1 MGILDLSGRH
11 RVRIVL
17 GAALGLACAFQ
28 VLGCASLPEQKVKRY
43 SFPKEAFVD
52 VPKRAFRKIGLVRTK
67 VNFNTLN
74 QDWEESS
81 LCRNYFNKAALD
93 LVKRAKERGAD
104 AVVEIRSI
112 VFLVDGKSEAYS
124 QAECSDDGG
133 EGQVLA
139 QGIAVKWDGDPEQE
153 RKKRTKAWEQG
164 KLRVDPHPVHRVR
177 RQPPPAETAPM
188 ESPPEAASPPED
200 SPESESATEPKPVSQ
215 RKPVSRRSMKLA
227 PDQDEVPSAQARS
240 RSAPIAV
247 PRPQDG
253 LFPEAD

>member
-1 MGILDLSGRH
+1 MRNLDLSKMR
-11 RVRIVL
+11 RVRIAL
-17 GAALGLACAFQ
+17 GAALGLGCALQ
-28 VLGCASLPEQKVKRY
+28 VMGCASLPEQKVKRFA
-43 SFPKEAFVD
+43 FPKEAFVD
-52 VPKRAFRKIGLVRTK
+52 VPKRAFRRLGLVRTK

-112 VFLVDGKSEAYS
+112 VFMVDGKSEAYS

-164 KLRVDPHPVHRVR
+164 KLRVDSHPVHRVR
-177 RQPPPAETAPM
+177 KQAPPSAEPAPV
-188 ESPPEAASPPED
+188 ESTPEAASPSED
-200 SPESESATEPKPVSQ
+200 SSEGESAIES
-215 RKPVSRRSMKLA
+215 KPVSRRSKS
-227 PDQDEVPSAQARS
+227 PSPGQDEVPSAQAHS
-240 RSAPIAV
+240 RSAPVAV

-253 LFPEAD
+253 FFPESD